1 MFYPSLGLLL
11 DCCAVAVF
19 TGVYS
24 HWGWSWEDKIMVEIV
39 CVECGESLKVK
50 MIRGYVVGMCV
61 ECGTFLEIERVEDG
75 TVLVSA

>member
-1 MFYPSLGLLL
+1 
-11 DCCAVAVF
+11 
-19 TGVYS
+19 
-24 HWGWSWEDKIMVEIV
+24 MVEV
-39 CVECGESLKVK
+39 ECVECGESLKVK